1 MAVVTD
7 VERDGF
13 PVVGFGFNSNGR
25 YAASGILKERFI
37 PRLLEAE
44 DSAVANDGNTNL
56 DPHKCWDIMMSGE
69 KPGGHGE
76 RSVACGVLDMALWD
90 AVAKIEDKPLCAVL
104 AERYGCKADGLVG
117 YVGPSVPMERVWVYA
132 AGGYYQPEKDHTKLQ
147 EEMQGYL
154 DMGFKTVK
162 MKIGGA
168 PLEEDIERIKA
179 VRRKH
184 LIILLIVVLSQSWQI
199 CFKKNSNKTAAAFV
213 SQVLEITGGGGETL
227 AVDAN
232 GRFDLETAKAY
243 GQAMAPFNLKWY
255 EEAGDPLDYQLQ
267 KELSADYPAT
277 HAMATGENLFSM
289 QDARNLIRYGGMHPG
304 TVRKRLFYPVP
315 TRFWKR
321 DGRFTKTGSGQTQK
335 GASTQTKDIHRLSRT
350 SCSSTRLCPTA
361 LSSTCPEKYTRPL
374 CHPHPPNCPC
384 IWICFKTTQTH

>member
-1 MAVVTD
+1 LTCQQPSPSAAVKLRCRTGAPVAHLDTVVPPAVVAVVTD

-199 CFKKNSNKTAAAFV
+199 CLKKK
-213 SQVLEITGGGGETL
+213 
-227 AVDAN
+227 
-232 GRFDLETAKAY
+232 
-243 GQAMAPFNLKWY
+243 LKQNRCCFCFSG
-255 EEAGDPLDYQLQ
+255 AGDHRRRRRNSCSGRKWSLRSGDCEGIWPSYGSLQ
-267 KELSADYPAT
+267 PKVVRRGRRPARLSAP
-277 HAMATGENLFSM
+277 
-289 QDARNLIRYGGMHPG
+289 
-304 TVRKRLFYPVP
+304 
-315 TRFWKR
+315 
-321 DGRFTKTGSGQTQK
+321 K
-335 GASTQTKDIHRLSRT
+335 GAFRRLSRHPRDGHGRESFLDAGCAQLDPLWRHAPRNGEKNGCFT
-350 SCSSTRLCPTA
+350 SFQLTFGNEMVVLPRQARDKFTRGQA
-361 LSSTCPEKYTRPL
+361 LNQRTYTV
-374 CHPHPPNCPC
+374 
-384 IWICFKTTQTH
+384 